1 LVFNEKSDSGVK
13 MVEKF
18 SFHLS
23 GISVFQ
29 KIERRYLLDI
39 FGYTSRIRLKFYEQI
54 DHKIWNKFCIH
65 HMT

>member
-29 KIERRYLLDI
+29 KTERRYLADF
-39 FGYTSRIRLKFYEQI
+39 FGYTSRKRLKFYEKI
-54 DHKIWNKFCIH
+54 DHKIWNNFGIH